1 MTEHDLFVECLPMIA
16 EMAMRARSL
25 DRADYEI
32 WKQETMEHAPDTV
45 KEFMGKV
52 LVCMDKVVLEE
63 TVNN

>member
-1 MTEHDLFVECLPMIA
+1 
-16 EMAMRARSL
+16 
-25 DRADYEI
+25 
-32 WKQETMEHAPDTV
+32 MEHAPDTV